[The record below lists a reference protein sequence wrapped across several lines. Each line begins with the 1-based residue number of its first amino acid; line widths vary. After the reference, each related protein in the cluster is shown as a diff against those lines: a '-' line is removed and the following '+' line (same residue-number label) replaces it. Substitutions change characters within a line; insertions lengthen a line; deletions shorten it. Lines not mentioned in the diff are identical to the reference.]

1 MSGNSGDS
9 FAEMQYKKMSDEELQ
24 NTLRCETFSAGAL
37 DNRQIEMIL
46 KEMERRG
53 INNPTRSPEDAW
65 VEFEK
70 DYSGKDSCYNDCV
83 PASSSCAKMTEAN
96 KPHRRHRI
104 KRKTMVLA
112 AVITFMVASLLTVQ
126 AAGVDIFGAIA
137 RWTTEL
143 FSFGKT
149 EETKGLVVD
158 GRWPEIDLDAN
169 QQFVSLQKALDYY
182 GVTEVV
188 APEWLPAGFTQDEIS
203 VVANGVWLAF
213 FAEYSNTAE
222 QVIIINYNSY
232 APAPASYYE
241 KSGSFLE
248 RFEVNGNRYD
258 IFENTNN
265 YVVAWITPHFEC
277 CISAPTDVA
286 DVESLKNILLSMQ

>member
-1 MSGNSGDS
+1 MSGNSGGS

-65 VEFEK
+65 AEFEK
-70 DYSGKDSCYNDCV
+70 DYSGKDSCYNDCI
-83 PASSSCAKMTEAN
+83 PASSPCAKITEAN

-112 AVITFMVASLLTVQ
+112 AVITFVLASLLTVQ

-169 QQFVSLQKALDYY
+169 QRFTSLQEAFDFY

-188 APEWLPAGFTQDEIS
+188 APRWVPDGFDHEEIS
-203 VVANGVWLAF
+203 ITPNGVWLAF
-213 FAEYSNTAE
+213 LAEYSDEAGHAF
-222 QVIIINYNSY
+222 VLNYNSY
-232 APAPASYYE
+232 ASTPLSYYE
-241 KSGSFLE
+241 KSGSLLE
-248 RFEVNGNRYD
+248 CFEANGNKYD
-258 IFENTNN
+258 IFKNIDN
-265 YVVAWITPHFEC
+265 YIIAWITPHFEC
-277 CISAPTDVA
+277 CIIAPTNVA
-286 DVESLKNILLSMQ
+286 DVENLKNILLSMQ

>member
-1 MSGNSGDS
+1 MSGNSGGS

-65 VEFEK
+65 AEFEK
-70 DYSGKDSCYNDCV
+70 DYSGKDSCYNDCI
-83 PASSSCAKMTEAN
+83 PASSPCAKITEAN

-112 AVITFMVASLLTVQ
+112 AVITFVLASLLTVQ

-149 EETKGLVVD
+149 EEERGLIVD
-158 GRWPEIDLDAN
+158 GKWPEIDSNEN
-169 QQFVSLQKALDYY
+169 QQFTSLQEALDFY
-182 GVTEVV
+182 GVTEV
-188 APEWLPAGFTQDEIS
+188 AEPRWIPDGFTQEI
-203 VVANGVWLAF
+203 VAVIPNGVWLTF
-213 FAEYSNTAE
+213 FAWY
-222 QVIIINYNSY
+222 INADDDFLVVNFDSY
-232 APAPASYYE
+232 ESLPANYYE
-241 KSGSFLE
+241 KQESSPESFTMGS
-248 RFEVNGNRYD
+248 NRYD
-258 IFENTNN
+258 IVNNTSNCT
-265 YVVAWITPHFEC
+265 VAWVTAHFEC
-277 CISAPTDVA
+277 YISASTDV
-286 DVESLKNILLSMQ
+286 STLKEIILSMQ